1 MNDSFRR
8 ILAIVRADFL
18 LRFRRPSTLVVFLLL
33 SAFAYVWVPAPST
46 GRTLLQINGQ
56 RAIYNSAALGMAT
69 ASVGM
74 IFVGLFGF
82 YVISNAI
89 RRDVV
94 TRCGLVAAS
103 TSMRSIEY
111 LLGKFVGNVVFLAT
125 FIGGFMLS
133 SMAMQF
139 VRGEAAFEPLV
150 FVQQYLLLTP
160 PTVVFVSAIAVL
172 FEAIPWLSGKLGDV
186 VYFFVWMLSVG
197 IVVSQV
203 AGSGQIGWGRYV
215 DVSGF
220 GFMIEQL
227 QQTMHTESV
236 SIGAAE
242 FDPTKPTIVFQG
254 LTLPPS
260 WVVPRI
266 VSMLFPLAF
275 IPLAGLFFHRFD
287 PVRTRRTAEKGR
299 RNWLGRIQM
308 LFKPLTRRAVTLL
321 LRPARG
327 GSLAAAVW
335 TDAVL
340 TLTLSPFTFVAFIA
354 VSIAALVT
362 GQSLGALPFVF
373 LALAIFVSDIATRDV
388 RAGTTAI
395 LYAAPRLREHRVW
408 WKLASTCVLSLIFCA
423 VPLAMSAG
431 HGSGRFAAVLGGV
444 LFVSAV
450 STALGVITQNPKT
463 FIVGFLSFWYLV
475 VNDHGQSARLDF
487 AGFYRGASL
496 PTAVVY
502 LALAVVAVAAAQ
514 IAHRWRLARG

>member
-1 MNDSFRR
+1 MIDSFSR

-18 LRFRRPSTLVVFLLL
+18 LRFRRPSTLIVFLIL
-33 SAFAYVWVPAPST
+33 SAFAYVWVPDPST

-103 TSMRSIEY
+103 TSMRSVEY
-111 LLGKFVGNVVFLAT
+111 LLGKFLGNVAFLTT

-133 SMAMQF
+133 SMAMQL

-150 FVQQYLLLTP
+150 FVHQYLLLTP

-186 VYFFVWMLSVG
+186 VYFFVWMISIG

-203 AGSGQIGWGRYV
+203 AGSGQVGWGRYV

-220 GFMIEQL
+220 GFMIEQM

-236 SIGAAE
+236 SIGASD

-254 LTLPPS
+254 LSLPRS
-260 WVVPRI
+260 WVLPRI

-275 IPLAGLFFHRFD
+275 IPLAALFFHRFD
-287 PVRTRRTAEKGR
+287 PVRTRRASEKGK

-308 LFKPLTRRAVTLL
+308 LFKPLTRRAVALL
-321 LRPARG
+321 LLPARG
-327 GSLAAAVW
+327 GSLASAIW
-335 TDAVL
+335 TDAVI
-340 TLTLSPFTFVAFIA
+340 TLTLSPFAFLAFVG
-354 VSIAALVT
+354 VSIAAVVSAPF
-362 GQSLGALPFVF
+362 GVLPFVF
-373 LALAIFVSDIATRDV
+373 LAFAVFIADGVTRDT

-395 LYAAPRLREHRVW
+395 IYSSPRLRENLVW
-408 WKLASTCVLSLIFCA
+408 WKLGSTCVLSLLFCA
-423 VPLAMSAG
+423 VPLALSAG
-431 HGSGRFAAVLGGV
+431 GGFPRLATLLVGV
-444 LFVSAV
+444 LFVAAFA
-450 STALGVITQNPKT
+450 TALGVITQNPKT
-463 FIVGFLSFWYLV
+463 FIVGFLSFWYVV
-475 VNDHGQSARLDF
+475 VNDHGVSPALDF
-487 AGFYRGASL
+487 AGFYRAA
-496 PTAVVY
+496 TFRT
-502 LALAVVAVAAAQ
+502 LALYAILSILIIGVAQ
-514 IAHRWRLARG
+514 MAHRWRLARA